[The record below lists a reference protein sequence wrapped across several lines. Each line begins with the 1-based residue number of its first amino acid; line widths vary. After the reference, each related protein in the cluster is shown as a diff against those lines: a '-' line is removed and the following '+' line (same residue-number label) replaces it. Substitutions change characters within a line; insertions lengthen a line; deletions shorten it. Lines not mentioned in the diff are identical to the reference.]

1 MTSVF
6 SRSHHILSFKED
18 VLNREVSK
26 IKSSD
31 ILSKNYCP
39 SCLQFKNIEQKIS
52 SIINHS
58 RKEYDLISSCP
69 DCGTTLKRKNKFYD
83 LGGGD

>member
-6 SRSHHILSFKED
+6 SRSHHILGFKED
-18 VLNREVSK
+18 VLNKEVSK

-69 DCGTTLKRKNKFYD
+69 DCGTTLKRKNKFND
-83 LGGGD
+83 IVGGD